1 MNLNVNDV
9 NSETGLLFRLLSC
22 FSLKHSFQHMF
33 SSLELQQVEKERASL
48 VSMNMRLQQQSVEK
62 DDMNAK
68 SLSTILHLKQLSEKL
83 EEEKDALEKNLKS
96 AQQLALAARLAAN
109 AKARVEE
116 EAMKEKDVAYEEVE
130 QLKLL
135 LESMQKEKDL
145 LGGQLAVANSKV
157 ESSMAEMSDIKNR
170 CDELVAAMAEKSLE
184 VQKLEEALVVAKK
197 DVIDAAQRA
206 AEAQA
211 QARGPGGSKFESSFT
226 AEELTIQVNQLK
238 SRICCPVCNTRDKKV
253 IIARCRHMFCR
264 TCVAKSLEGRNR
276 KCPSC
281 GIRFD
286 KKDVEDV
293 WF

>member
-1 MNLNVNDV
+1 M
-9 NSETGLLFRLLSC
+9 
-22 FSLKHSFQHMF
+22 
-33 SSLELQQVEKERASL
+33 EKERASL

-83 EEEKDALEKNLKS
+83 EEEKEALEKNLKS

-130 QLKLL
+130 QMKLSL
-135 LESMQKEKDL
+135 MSLQKEKDA
-145 LGGQLAVANSKV
+145 LGGQLAIAVSKV
-157 ESSMAEMSDIKNR
+157 ESGMSEMSDIKNR
-170 CDELVAAMAEKSLE
+170 CDELVALTAEKDE
-184 VQKLEEALVVAKK
+184 QVQKLEEALVVAKK
-197 DVIDAAQRA
+197 DAVHAAQKA
-206 AEAQA
+206 AAAQA
-211 QARGPGGSKFESSFT
+211 QLKVGIGSGSGSGGSNSKFESVFT

-238 SRICCPVCNTRDKKV
+238 SRLACPVCNTRDKKV
-253 IIARCRHMFCR
+253 IITRCRHMFCR
-264 TCVAKSLEGRNR
+264 HCVAATCDARNR

-281 GIRFD
+281 NIRFD